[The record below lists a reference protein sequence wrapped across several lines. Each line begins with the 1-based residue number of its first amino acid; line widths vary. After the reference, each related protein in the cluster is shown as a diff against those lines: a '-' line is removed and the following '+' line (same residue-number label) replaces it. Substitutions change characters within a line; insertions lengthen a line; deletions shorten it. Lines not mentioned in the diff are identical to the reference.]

1 MLIVVEIIGTHN
13 RPCVTFF
20 DCCTERGQIY
30 FVKCAVIDTDIGLY
44 AVSFMI
50 VECEM
55 LHTRCD
61 TIGLH
66 TLHIRHYHPGGKP
79 RVFTHILKVST
90 IERRAENVDAGTE
103 QHILFA
109 VAGFLAYRAAIE
121 KRHFGIPR
129 CGQSRKSRKCHT

>member
-13 RPCVTFF
+13 RPCVAFF

-66 TLHIRHYHPGGKP
+66 TLNIRHYHPGGKP
-79 RVFTHILKVST
+79 RVFTHILKVTPIKGST
-90 IERRAENVDAGTE
+90 VDIDTRS
-103 QHILFA
+103 Q
-109 VAGFLAYRAAIE
+109 
-121 KRHFGIPR
+121 
-129 CGQSRKSRKCHT
+129 